1 MRLRRERG
9 TSVESET
16 GRSLTCKRRGPGR
29 RVWRA
34 RALVA
39 HSGLYLGPPRVSPY
53 ELFIGLR
60 YTRARQRTRFISVI
74 SIISI
79 VGIALG
85 MTVLITVLSVMNGFQ
100 QEIRTRILGVASHV
114 QVSGA
119 DNRLTDWQAVA
130 AIAAKNPQVV
140 ASAPYVSAQGL
151 LSNGSAVRG
160 VFIRGVDPAREE
172 LVSALGRHMKAGRLE
187 ALRPGE
193 FGVVLGSE
201 LARALGV
208 ATGDKVV
215 LIAPQ
220 GQVTPAG
227 IMPRLRQFAVVGVFS
242 VDHFEY
248 DSGLALLHI
257 EDAQK
262 LFRLEDA
269 VSGVRLKLKDLFKAT
284 QVAYELSGA
293 LGPGV
298 YVSDWTMQNANFFRA
313 VQIEK
318 RMMFLI
324 VFLIIAVAAFNI
336 ISSLVMAVK
345 DKQSDI
351 AILRTLGAAPGSIT
365 KIFLVQGA
373 LIGVVGTALGLLG
386 GISLALNVDV
396 VVPFIER
403 VFGVHFLAKDVYQ
416 ITELPSDLQ
425 MPDVILTAAVSL
437 ILSLLAT
444 IYPSYRAAKVNPA
457 EALRYE

>member
-1 MRLRRERG
+1 M
-9 TSVESET
+9 
-16 GRSLTCKRRGPGR
+16 
-29 RVWRA
+29 
-34 RALVA
+34 A
-39 HSGLYLGPPRVSPY
+39 HSGLYFSTLPRVSPY

-119 DNRLTDWQAVA
+119 DNRLADWQAVA
-130 AIAAKNPQVV
+130 TVAAKNPEVV

-172 LVSALGRHMKAGRLE
+172 QVSDLGQHMKAGRLE

-193 FGVVLGSE
+193 FGIVLGIE

-227 IMPRLRQFAVVGVFS
+227 VMPRLRQFTVVGVFS

-262 LFRLEDA
+262 LFRLEGA
-269 VSGVRLKLKDLFKAT
+269 VSGVRLKLHDLFKAT
-284 QVAYELSGA
+284 QVAYELSAA

-345 DKQSDI
+345 DKQPDI

-416 ITELPSDLQ
+416 ITELPSELQ
-425 MPDVILTAAVSL
+425 LPDVILTAAVSL
-437 ILSLLAT
+437 VLSLLAT
-444 IYPSYRAAKVNPA
+444 IYPSYRAAKVSPA

>member
-1 MRLRRERG
+1 M
-9 TSVESET
+9 
-16 GRSLTCKRRGPGR
+16 
-29 RVWRA
+29 
-34 RALVA
+34 
-39 HSGLYLGPPRVSPY
+39 
-53 ELFIGLR
+53 FIGLR

-100 QEIRTRILGVASHV
+100 REIRTRILGVASHV
-114 QVSGA
+114 QISSA
-119 DNRLTDWQAVA
+119 DNRITDWQAIAKVA
-130 AIAAKNPQVV
+130 SGNPQVV
-140 ASAPYVSAQGL
+140 AAAPYVTAQGL

-160 VFIRGVDPAREE
+160 VFIRGVDPALEAS
-172 LVSALGRHMKAGRLE
+172 VSDIGQHMRSGTLE
-187 ALRPGE
+187 ALRAGE
-193 FGVVLGSE
+193 FGIVLGQE

-208 ATGDKVV
+208 VPGEKVV
-215 LIAPQ
+215 MIAPQ

-227 IMPRLRQFAVVGVFS
+227 IVPRLRQFTVVGIFA

-248 DSGLALLHI
+248 DSGLALMQI

-262 LFRLEDA
+262 LFRLEDG
-269 VSGVRLKLKDLFKAT
+269 VSGVRLKLKDLFRAT
-284 QVAYELSGA
+284 QVAYELSA
-293 LGPGV
+293 QFGPNV
-298 YVSDWTMQNANFFRA
+298 YISDWTMQNANFFRA

-386 GISLALNVDV
+386 GVSLALNVDV
-396 VVPFIER
+396 VVPFIENL
-403 VFGVHFLAKDVYQ
+403 FGVKFLAKDVYQ
-416 ITELPSDLQ
+416 ITDLPSELQ
-425 MPDVILTAAVSL
+425 MPDVVVTAIVSL
-437 ILSLLAT
+437 VLSLLAT
-444 IYPSYRAAKVNPA
+444 IYPSWRAAKVNPA

>member
-1 MRLRRERG
+1 
-9 TSVESET
+9 
-16 GRSLTCKRRGPGR
+16 
-29 RVWRA
+29 
-34 RALVA
+34 
-39 HSGLYLGPPRVSPY
+39 
-53 ELFIGLR
+53 LFIGLR

-100 QEIRTRILGVASHV
+100 REIRTRILGVASHV
-114 QVSGA
+114 QISGA
-119 DNRLTDWQAVA
+119 DNRVSDWQA
-130 AIAAKNPQVV
+130 IAAVASRNEQVV
-140 ASAPYVSAQGL
+140 AAAPYVTAQGL

-160 VFIRGVDPAREE
+160 AFIRGVEPALEDK
-172 LVSALGRHMKAGRLE
+172 VSDLGQHMRSGSLE
-187 ALRPGE
+187 ALRSGE
-193 FGVVLGSE
+193 FGIVLGQE
-201 LARALGV
+201 LARSLGV
-208 ATGDKVV
+208 APGDKVV
-215 LIAPQ
+215 MIAPQ

-227 IMPRLRQFAVVGVFS
+227 IMPRLRQFTVVGIFS
-242 VDHFEY
+242 VDPFEY
-248 DSGLALLHI
+248 VSGLALLHI
-257 EDAQK
+257 EYAQK
-262 LFRLEDA
+262 LFRVEGG
-269 VSGVRLKLKDLFKAT
+269 VTGVRLKLKDLFRAT
-284 QVAYELSGA
+284 QVAYELSGQ
-293 LGPGV
+293 LGPGI

-345 DKQSDI
+345 DKHSDI

-373 LIGVVGTALGLLG
+373 LIGVVGTGLGLLG
-386 GISLALNVDV
+386 GVSLALNVDV
-396 VVPFIER
+396 VVPFIENL
-403 VFGVHFLAKDVYQ
+403 FGIKFLAKDVYQ
-416 ITELPSDLQ
+416 ITELPSELL
-425 MPDVILTAAVSL
+425 MPDVVSTAVVSL
-437 ILSLLAT
+437 VLSLLAT

>member
-1 MRLRRERG
+1 MWQTAPLLH
-9 TSVESET
+9 V
-16 GRSLTCKRRGPGR
+16 C
-29 RVWRA
+29 RA
-34 RALVA
+34 
-39 HSGLYLGPPRVSPY
+39 VSSY

-60 YTRARQRTRFISVI
+60 YTRAKQRTRFISVI
-74 SIISI
+74 TLISIIGI
-79 VGIALG
+79 VLG

-100 QEIRTRILGVASHV
+100 EEIRTRILGVASHV
-114 QVSGA
+114 QISGA
-119 DNRLTDWQAVA
+119 DGKLAAWQPIGQLAMR
-130 AIAAKNPQVV
+130 NPQVE

-151 LSNGSAVRG
+151 LTYGSAVRG
-160 VFIRGVDPAREE
+160 AFIRGIVPQLEAQVAD
-172 LVSALGRHMKAGRLE
+172 VGNHMKRGSLG

-193 FGVVLGSE
+193 FGIVLGIE

-208 ATGDKVV
+208 TVGEKVV

-227 IMPRLRQFAVVGVFS
+227 VLPRLKQFTVAGIFS
-242 VDHFEY
+242 VDHYEY
-248 DSGLALLHI
+248 DSGLAFVNI

-262 LFRLEDA
+262 LFRFGDA
-269 VSGVRLKLKDLFKAT
+269 VSGVRLKLKDLF
-284 QVAYELSGA
+284 QSRVVVRELA
-293 LGPGV
+293 QQLGPDL
-298 YVSDWTMQNANFFRA
+298 YLSDWTMQHANFFRA

-351 AILRTLGAAPGSIT
+351 AILRTLGAAPNSIT
-365 KIFLVQGA
+365 KIFMVQGA
-373 LIGVVGTALGLLG
+373 VIGVFGTALGLLG

-396 VVPFIER
+396 VVPFIEHL
-403 VFGVHFLAKDVYQ
+403 FGIRFLAKDVYY
-416 ITELPSDLQ
+416 ISELPSQLQ
-425 MPDVILTAAVSL
+425 MPDVVVTGVVALVV
-437 ILSLLAT
+437 SLLAT